1 MASRVVFRQRLSLI
15 ASMAMLCPLAAPLAA
30 PVDLSGDVGY
40 AYRLMKGDNSETV
53 SNQLRGSIRASSYLW
68 QPWLATVNA
77 NVRLT
82 QDNTDYSQSARVIN
96 DIASTLVTGGL
107 NFNVIPQSR
116 FPLSIS
122 YQTSDSR
129 VETTNTIIECL
140 RFANSGVCLDTPVE
154 VVNVITSPL
163 TAAGIR
169 EFSTKRF
176 SIRQYINSNNSKRFQ
191 WNLDSNQW
199 NSSNDEKY
207 SDWLLGGSADLGFGD
222 HRFQLR
228 GNYKYIDRA
237 AISQESTNITLS
249 GDHFYHSPTRAV
261 RVDNSVDYYVYET
274 RGVASDIVFSNGE
287 VDTTSQQASSFVFW
301 RPVGRKV
308 TASAG
313 VRVFNLTSDAGSTNT
328 ADTSISNET
337 QLLSLNA
344 TAGGMYQY
352 TKHIR
357 FDSNVN
363 FSVNDNG
370 STDNNSY
377 LGRLGALMQSD
388 IHEILLGMRYQ
399 WNATASVQ
407 TQGAEY
413 DQHYHSLNVNLGHDA
428 SRVWQNDD
436 KSSAF
441 RAGWSQAVNASLE
454 KADADANSQRLDH
467 SVNVGWDSYGVSDS
481 TYSQLTVSDAR
492 TLGDRES
499 DQQLVN
505 LQVSRTQNLT
515 RLSSL
520 TGNITA
526 QSVRQKFSGQ
536 DVSETLTTTTGSLNY
551 QHSRVFGVV
560 RLRYG
565 SDVRVS
571 RASKNS
577 GVDRSEWEN
586 RLDYSVGLVDTRAS
600 WRLIDAGEQDYTL
613 VYFQVTRRF

>member
-1 MASRVVFRQRLSLI
+1 MASRVLSRRHLSLI
-15 ASMAMLCPLAAPLAA
+15 ASMAMLCPLAAPLAV

-40 AYRLMKGDNSETV
+40 AYRLMKADDSETV
-53 SNQLRGSIRASSYLW
+53 SNQLRGSIRGRSYLW
-68 QPWLATVNA
+68 QPWMATVDASLRLTKDHATYKDRTSTRPSVYSSASDSTTTLAT
-77 NVRLT
+77 
-82 QDNTDYSQSARVIN
+82 
-96 DIASTLVTGGL
+96 GEL
-107 NFNVIPQSR
+107 NLNVIPQSR
-116 FPLSIS
+116 FPISVS
-122 YQTSDSR
+122 YQVNDSR
-129 VETTNTIIECL
+129 VNT
-140 RFANSGVCLDTPVE
+140 
-154 VVNVITSPL
+154 VNTITSPL
-163 TAAGIR
+163 TSAGNR
-169 EFSTKRF
+169 EFTTKRF
-176 SIRQYINSNNSKRFQ
+176 SIRQYINSNSSRRYQ

-207 SDWLLGGSADLGFGD
+207 SDWLLGANADLGFGD

-228 GNYKYIDRA
+228 GNYKYMDRA
-237 AISQESTNITLS
+237 ALSQESKNITVS
-249 GDHFYHSPTRAV
+249 GDHYYHSPTRAV
-261 RVDNSVDYYVYET
+261 RVDNSVDYYEYET
-274 RGVASDIVFSNGE
+274 KGIASDIVFSNGE
-287 VDTTSQQASSFVFW
+287 IDTTSQQASSFVFW

-313 VRVFNLTSDAGSTNT
+313 VRVFNLTSDASSTNT

-337 QLLSLNA
+337 ELLSLNA

-370 STDNNSY
+370 SDDNNSY
-377 LGRLGALMQSD
+377 LGRLGALIQSD

-399 WNATASVQ
+399 WNASASVQ
-407 TQGAEY
+407 TQGVEQ

-428 SRVWQNDD
+428 SRVWLNDD

-441 RAGWSQAVNASLE
+441 RAGWSQAANASLE
-454 KADADANSQRLDH
+454 KADADSNSQRLDH
-467 SVNVGWDSYGVSDS
+467 SVNVGWDSYGASDS

-505 LQVSRTQNLT
+505 LQVSRTQNLS

-536 DVSETLTTTTGSLNY
+536 DASETSTTTTGSLNY

-571 RASKNS
+571 RASRDS
-577 GVDRSEWEN
+577 GVDRAEWEN

>member
-1 MASRVVFRQRLSLI
+1 MASRVLARQRLSLI

-40 AYRLMKGDNSETV
+40 AYRLMKADDNETV
-53 SNQLRGSIRASSYLW
+53 SNQLRGSIRGKSYLW
-68 QPWLATVNA
+68 QPWMATVDA
-77 NVRLT
+77 NLRLT
-82 QDNTDYSQSARVIN
+82 QDHATYRDRTSIRPSVYSSAS
-96 DIASTLVTGGL
+96 DSTTTLATGEL
-107 NFNVIPQSR
+107 NLNVIPQSR
-116 FPLSIS
+116 FPISVS
-122 YQTSDSR
+122 YQVNDSR
-129 VETTNTIIECL
+129 VNT
-140 RFANSGVCLDTPVE
+140 
-154 VVNVITSPL
+154 VNTITSPL
-163 TAAGIR
+163 TSAGNR
-169 EFSTKRF
+169 EFTTKRF
-176 SIRQYINSNNSKRFQ
+176 SIRQYINGSKSKRFQ

-237 AISQESTNITLS
+237 ALSQESKNITLS

-261 RVDNSVDYYVYET
+261 RVDSSVDYYGYET
-274 RGVASDIVFSNGE
+274 KGVASDIVFSNGE
-287 VDTTSQQASSFVFW
+287 IDTTSQQASSFVFW

-337 QLLSLNA
+337 ELLSLNA

-370 STDNNSY
+370 SEDNNSY

-388 IHEILLGMRYQ
+388 IHEILLGMKYQ
-399 WNATASVQ
+399 WSASASVQ

-413 DQHYHSLNVNLGHDA
+413 DEHYHSLNVNLGHDA
-428 SRVWQNDD
+428 SRIWLNDE

-454 KADADANSQRLDH
+454 KADADTNSQRLDH

-536 DVSETLTTTTGSLNY
+536 DASETSTTTTGSLNY

-571 RASKNS
+571 RASRDS
-577 GVDRSEWEN
+577 GVDRAEWEN